1 MVNEVTE
8 RVKTQS
14 VPGKASIITF
24 GARLAALPFP
34 AASSALMRGFVHL
47 VKPSARVL
55 ADSGLRMEILSRSPK
70 EEPTGLNIDLH
81 SDSSGKGGRADSRV
95 SFELEVE
102 VEYGEEPEVVRR
114 MRTVRNDET
123 DVGWKTERET
133 RFNDDLEMRGVESI
147 VLPELHAVTEWW
159 TERNW

>member
-1 MVNEVTE
+1 
-8 RVKTQS
+8 
-14 VPGKASIITF
+14 
-24 GARLAALPFP
+24 
-34 AASSALMRGFVHL
+34 

-70 EEPTGLNIDLH
+70 EEPTGLNIGLH

-102 VEYGEEPEVVRR
+102 VEYGEEPEVVCW

-133 RFNDDLEMRGVESI
+133 RFSDDLETRGAESI

-159 TERNW
+159 TERNWRS